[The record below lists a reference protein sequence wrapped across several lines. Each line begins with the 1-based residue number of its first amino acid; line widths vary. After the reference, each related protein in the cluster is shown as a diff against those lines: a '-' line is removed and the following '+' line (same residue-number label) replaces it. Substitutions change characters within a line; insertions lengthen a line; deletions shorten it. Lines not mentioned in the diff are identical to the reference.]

1 MMEQLPVKRCPYCG
15 SEDLGCGWQQDQG
28 LVMYRRNGFF
38 GNPVRHTICRRCGA
52 ILHSQV
58 LNPHQYPAACSDTKQ

>member
-1 MMEQLPVKRCPYCG
+1 
-15 SEDLGCGWQQDQG
+15 
-28 LVMYRRNGFF
+28 MYRRNGFF